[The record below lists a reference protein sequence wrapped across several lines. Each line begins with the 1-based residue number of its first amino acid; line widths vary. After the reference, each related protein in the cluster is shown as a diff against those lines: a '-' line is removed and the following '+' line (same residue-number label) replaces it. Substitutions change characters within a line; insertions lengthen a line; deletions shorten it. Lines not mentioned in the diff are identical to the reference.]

1 MVAHLARK
9 SSLTSLT
16 GHISPLHLRFLLS
29 TLLVTFL
36 TTIPLYSFISWPY
49 CALWIPGLN
58 SSGRSTHG
66 QSVALLTQSY
76 CSLCQPLRLPAHRP
90 TLCSTT
96 PFLQSTH
103 PLCSPAHYLP
113 TAPSVLTALNPIAL
127 SAHRPLSCPPPL
139 CSTPPLCPPWGDR
152 IWHWSH
158 DSFSFHLL
166 KPTKQPTLF
175 LYYFVR

>member
-1 MVAHLARK
+1 MIPYTMVAHLACK
-9 SSLTSLT
+9 SSLTFLT
-16 GHISPLHLRFLLS
+16 AHISPPPSLF
-29 TLLVTFL
+29 
-36 TTIPLYSFISWPY
+36 TISPPFDLPYHHALYSFISWSY

-66 QSVALLTQSY
+66 QSVALLTQSH

-90 TLCSTT
+90 TLCSTP

-127 SAHRPLSCPPPL
+127 SAHHPLSCPPP
-139 CSTPPLCPPWGDR
+139 SPLNAP
-152 IWHWSH
+152 S
-158 DSFSFHLL
+158 L
-166 KPTKQPTLF
+166 PTMG
-175 LYYFVR
+175 R

>member
-9 SSLTSLT
+9 SSLTFLT
-16 GHISPLHLRFLLS
+16 GHISPLHLPFLLS
-29 TLLVTFL
+29 TLLLTFL
-36 TTIPLYSFISWPY
+36 TTIPLYSFISWSY
-49 CALWIPGLN
+49 CALWIPSLN

-90 TLCSTT
+90 TLCSPP

-127 SAHRPLSCPPPL
+127 SAHHPLSCPPP
-139 CSTPPLCPPWGDR
+139 SPLNAP
-152 IWHWSH
+152 S
-158 DSFSFHLL
+158 L
-166 KPTKQPTLF
+166 PTMG
-175 LYYFVR
+175 R

>member
-1 MVAHLARK
+1 MIPYTMVAHLARK

-36 TTIPLYSFISWPY
+36 TTIPLYSFISWSY

-76 CSLCQPLRLPAHRP
+76 CSLCQPLRLPAHGPFSAQHPLFCKAP
-90 TLCSTT
+90 TLSAHQPTIC
-96 PFLQSTH
+96 PLL
-103 PLCSPAHYLP
+103 PLCSPPSILSPSLP
-113 TAPSVLTALNPIAL
+113 TPLCAQCPL
-127 SAHRPLSCPPPL
+127 SAHLGEIGYGIGAMILSHF
-139 CSTPPLCPPWGDR
+139 
-152 IWHWSH
+152 I
-158 DSFSFHLL
+158 
-166 KPTKQPTLF
+166 
-175 LYYFVR
+175 Y